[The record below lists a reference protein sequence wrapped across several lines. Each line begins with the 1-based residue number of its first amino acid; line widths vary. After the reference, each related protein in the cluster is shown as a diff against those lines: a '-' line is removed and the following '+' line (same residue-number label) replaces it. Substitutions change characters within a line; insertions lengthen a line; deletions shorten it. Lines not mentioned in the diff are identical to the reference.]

1 MKHRAQLLSWNR
13 HYFTKQWLGW
23 DYLFQKPFALA
34 ARSSLLLYTG
44 IGASHAPIASF
55 LVFNVH
61 PSFWTMLE
69 RLNTAYP
76 SFASNIMCKP
86 AWVFQAWSLLL
97 FILLH
102 CLRTQRSTRSCN
114 SFVCLMIKF
123 TFTLCP
129 ECFCSIIDLACDC
142 GPGIRQNTWAHFDY
156 FPRTERNMM
165 AYNQPTPPSYEPA
178 QIPATIP
185 VLIILGGQDWTAP
198 PHGINMFMT
207 QLQQVPHVVN
217 LTKYAHYD
225 LIFSATRE
233 NDVYLPIL
241 SFLESSLFT

>member
-1 MKHRAQLLSWNR
+1 
-13 HYFTKQWLGW
+13 
-23 DYLFQKPFALA
+23 
-34 ARSSLLLYTG
+34 
-44 IGASHAPIASF
+44 
-55 LVFNVH
+55 
-61 PSFWTMLE
+61 
-69 RLNTAYP
+69 
-76 SFASNIMCKP
+76 
-86 AWVFQAWSLLL
+86 
-97 FILLH
+97 
-102 CLRTQRSTRSCN
+102 
-114 SFVCLMIKF
+114 MIKF
-123 TFTLCP
+123 TCTFCP
-129 ECFCSIIDLACDC
+129 ECFCSIIDLACNY

-241 SFLESSLFT
+241 SFLESSLFA